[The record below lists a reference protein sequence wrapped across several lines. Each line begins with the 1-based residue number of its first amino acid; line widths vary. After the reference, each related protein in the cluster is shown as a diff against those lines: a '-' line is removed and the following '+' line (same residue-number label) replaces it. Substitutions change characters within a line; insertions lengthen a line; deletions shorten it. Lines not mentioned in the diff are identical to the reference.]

1 MLIWDNKKL
10 EPVLITFNRSTYLE
24 KTLSAFL
31 KGGLQSMRLHILDN
45 ASTDNTQEVV
55 RRFQELWP
63 NLQYHRNKYN
73 IGGNANILR
82 AVEIVDSEYHWVI
95 GDDDEWFLENIPEL
109 IVALQKGDADIIR
122 LGWQVSAMSRDKL
135 LPAEELIS
143 EETMFF
149 GSVSMISATIL
160 KRALV
165 EKYLRQA
172 YSNISN
178 FYPQL
183 IPVILGAQN
192 EGLQVYTLKNDLML
206 HVPNSTAAYF
216 LGDLEWY
223 TLWYKTK
230 GAFRSRNSKI
240 KTLGRG

>member
-183 IPVILGAQN
+183 IPVI
-192 EGLQVYTLKNDLML
+192 
-206 HVPNSTAAYF
+206 
-216 LGDLEWY
+216 
-223 TLWYKTK
+223 
-230 GAFRSRNSKI
+230 
-240 KTLGRG
+240 